1 MCTGQMSLLSS
12 AVESKKR
19 RVSVGGVNVPSE
31 LHNCG
36 TIVHVAK
43 NLKNHSILSKGFST
57 GAVMRKVGF
66 SGSSV

>member
-1 MCTGQMSLLSS
+1 MGQMSLLSS

-36 TIVHVAK
+36 TIVMHICGK
-43 NLKNHSILSKGFST
+43 KYQES
-57 GAVMRKVGF
+57 
-66 SGSSV
+66 